1 MSLRNHSWREVVK
14 ALSKLGFV
22 ARRQSG
28 SHIIME
34 HSDGRW
40 TVVPRHDPI
49 KMATLKSVV
58 EDPGLTEKEFLKL
71 L

>member
-1 MSLRNHSWREVVK
+1 MDDP
-14 ALSKLGFV
+14 
-22 ARRQSG
+22 
-28 SHIIME
+28 
-34 HSDGRW
+34 DGRW